1 MFKVIAYIT
10 TRKVMIQGKGY
21 AIFGTMFF
29 SKCLNLVN
37 EYVTKFKTDSKQI
50 EVEKSNHSVPLH
62 DDIIHSLFDDSLDT
76 EETIPKIIFNSVTPI
91 QDNEDQKKTVSD
103 DNQMHSNPCKDDR
116 GESISLE
123 LVDQRIDSKFGSLT
137 RRIDVI
143 EKSLIECT
151 DKLSKNLLLHNEN
164 KNEVW
169 SELSE
174 LTNQIKTT
182 RICNKEASNT
192 FDIQAFE
199 QLMKDNNLV
208 IQNLNGQIVSL
219 KQENMTCREK
229 VSSEQETIAK
239 NLKMEMQKLR
249 NEKLKIENENE
260 RLPIAIKVK
269 SDNIDN
275 MKHIYK
281 ESLHEKDKLVDNL
294 HDRLQTQMYDVQG
307 GPWTNIPKQVASP
320 IHNVSTTG
328 RRDEPN
334 KMGTCQLN
342 TSNLNENNDEN
353 RNMVNNSSSQGS
365 YDIVMLHDLIC
376 KDIDINRLLR
386 NTNRSGHK

>member
-10 TRKVMIQGKGY
+10 TGKVMIQGKGY
-21 AIFGTMFF
+21 EIVGTKFF
-29 SKCLNLVN
+29 SK
-37 EYVTKFKTDSKQI
+37 
-50 EVEKSNHSVPLH
+50 
-62 DDIIHSLFDDSLDT
+62 
-76 EETIPKIIFNSVTPI
+76 
-91 QDNEDQKKTVSD
+91 
-103 DNQMHSNPCKDDR
+103 
-116 GESISLE
+116 
-123 LVDQRIDSKFGSLT
+123 
-137 RRIDVI
+137 
-143 EKSLIECT
+143 CT

-164 KNEVW
+164 KKEVW
-169 SELSE
+169 SELSK

-192 FDIQAFE
+192 FDIQAYE
-199 QLMKDNNLV
+199 KLMKDKDLV

-219 KQENMTCREK
+219 KQENMSCREK

-239 NLKMEMQKLR
+239 NFKVEMQKLR

-260 RLPIAIKVK
+260 RLPIAIKMK

-275 MKHIYK
+275 MKHIYE

-307 GPWTNIPKQVASP
+307 GPWINIPKQVARP

-334 KMGTCQLN
+334 KMGTFQLN
-342 TSNLNENNDEN
+342 TSNLNENNDTN

-365 YDIVMLHDLIC
+365 YDIVMLHDSIC

-386 NTNRSGHK
+386 NTNRCGHKYTMYTMWESMI

>member
-1 MFKVIAYIT
+1 MNAKCKETDTSNEDMFKVIAYIT

-21 AIFGTMFF
+21 DIFGTMFF

-123 LVDQRIDSKFGSLT
+123 PVDQRIDSKFGSLT

-169 SELSE
+169 SELSKP
-174 LTNQIKTT
+174 TNQIKIT

-199 QLMKDNNLV
+199 KLMKDKDLV

-219 KQENMTCREK
+219 KQETGNYR
-229 VSSEQETIAK
+229 QQFK
-239 NLKMEMQKLR
+239 N
-249 NEKLKIENENE
+249 
-260 RLPIAIKVK
+260 
-269 SDNIDN
+269 
-275 MKHIYK
+275 
-281 ESLHEKDKLVDNL
+281 
-294 HDRLQTQMYDVQG
+294 
-307 GPWTNIPKQVASP
+307 
-320 IHNVSTTG
+320 
-328 RRDEPN
+328 
-334 KMGTCQLN
+334 
-342 TSNLNENNDEN
+342 
-353 RNMVNNSSSQGS
+353 
-365 YDIVMLHDLIC
+365 
-376 KDIDINRLLR
+376 
-386 NTNRSGHK
+386 

>member
-1 MFKVIAYIT
+1 
-10 TRKVMIQGKGY
+10 
-21 AIFGTMFF
+21 
-29 SKCLNLVN
+29 
-37 EYVTKFKTDSKQI
+37 
-50 EVEKSNHSVPLH
+50 
-62 DDIIHSLFDDSLDT
+62 
-76 EETIPKIIFNSVTPI
+76 
-91 QDNEDQKKTVSD
+91 
-103 DNQMHSNPCKDDR
+103 MHSNPCKDDR
-116 GESISLE
+116 GESISHE

-169 SELSE
+169 SELSK

-192 FDIQAFE
+192 FDIQVFE
-199 QLMKDNNLV
+199 KLMKDKDLV
-208 IQNLNGQIVSL
+208 IQNLDGQIVSL
-219 KQENMTCREK
+219 KQENISCREK
-229 VSSEQETIAK
+229 VSSEQETIA
-239 NLKMEMQKLR
+239 NNFKMEMQKLR

-260 RLPIAIKVK
+260 RLPIAIKMK

-275 MKHIYK
+275 MKHIYA

-320 IHNVSTTG
+320 IHNVFTTG
-328 RRDEPN
+328 RRDESN

-365 YDIVMLHDLIC
+365 YDIVMLHDSIC

-386 NTNRSGHK
+386 NTNRSGHKYTMYTIVYLNSRNSARRSLITQQQSFCMWESMI